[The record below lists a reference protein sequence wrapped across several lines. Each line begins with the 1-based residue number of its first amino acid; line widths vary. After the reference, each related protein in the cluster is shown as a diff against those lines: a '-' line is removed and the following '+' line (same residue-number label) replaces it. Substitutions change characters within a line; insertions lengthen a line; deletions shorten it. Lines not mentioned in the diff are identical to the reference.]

1 MKRKY
6 IKPTTEVFA
15 SIEEP
20 IMDISGG
27 VNNSGQSDDGG
38 VGAHGTDFMEDESL
52 SGILLDPFTE
62 NLELPAELIHAIARM
77 DSHLVDEA

>member
-20 IMDISGG
+20 MMNISGG
-27 VNNSGQSDDGG
+27 VNNSGESDDGG
-38 VGAHGTDFMEDESL
+38 VGARGTDFMEEDSNGK
-52 SGILLDPFTE
+52 SFGYRRY
-62 NLELPAELIHAIARM
+62 NLWEE
-77 DSHLVDEA
+77 

>member
-20 IMDISGG
+20 MMAGSG
-27 VNNSGQSDDGG
+27 VDNTDQSMDGG
-38 VGAHGTDFMEDESL
+38 VGARGTDFMEEDFN
-52 SGILLDPFTE
+52 GKGFGYRRY
-62 NLELPAELIHAIARM
+62 NLWEE
-77 DSHLVDEA
+77 

>member
-20 IMDISGG
+20 MMAGSG
-27 VNNSGQSDDGG
+27 VDNSDQSYNGG
-38 VGAHGTDFMEDESL
+38 VGARGTDFMEEDSN
-52 SGILLDPFTE
+52 GKGFGYRRY
-62 NLELPAELIHAIARM
+62 NLWE
-77 DSHLVDEA
+77 D

>member
-27 VNNSGQSDDGG
+27 VNNSGESDDGG
-38 VGAHGTDFMEDESL
+38 VGARGTDFMEEDSN
-52 SGILLDPFTE
+52 SKGFGYRRY
-62 NLELPAELIHAIARM
+62 NLWEE
-77 DSHLVDEA
+77 

>member
-20 IMDISGG
+20 MMNISGG
-27 VNNSGQSDDGG
+27 VNNSGQSDDGA
-38 VGAHGTDFMEDESL
+38 VGARGTDFMEEDSN
-52 SGILLDPFTE
+52 SKGFGYRRY
-62 NLELPAELIHAIARM
+62 NLWEE
-77 DSHLVDEA
+77 

>member
-20 IMDISGG
+20 MMAGSG
-27 VNNSGQSDDGG
+27 VDNSDQSDDGG
-38 VGAHGTDFMEDESL
+38 VGARGTYFLEDDESED
-52 SGILLDPFTE
+52 SRY
-62 NLELPAELIHAIARM
+62 NLWEE
-77 DSHLVDEA
+77 

>member
-20 IMDISGG
+20 MMLCVSGID
-27 VNNSGQSDDGG
+27 NSRQSADGG
-38 VGAHGTDFMEDESL
+38 AGARGTDFMEDESEDNAM
-52 SGILLDPFTE
+52 GYRRY
-62 NLELPAELIHAIARM
+62 NLWEE
-77 DSHLVDEA
+77 

>member
-20 IMDISGG
+20 MMAGSG
-27 VNNSGQSDDGG
+27 VDNSGQNNNGG
-38 VGAHGTDFMEDESL
+38 VGARGTDFMEEDSNRK
-52 SGILLDPFTE
+52 GFGYRRY
-62 NLELPAELIHAIARM
+62 NLWE
-77 DSHLVDEA
+77 D

>member
-20 IMDISGG
+20 MMVDISGG
-27 VNNSGQSDDGG
+27 NDNSGQSADGG
-38 VGAHGTDFMEDESL
+38 VGAKGTYFMEDESEDNAM
-52 SGILLDPFTE
+52 GYRRY
-62 NLELPAELIHAIARM
+62 NLWEE
-77 DSHLVDEA
+77 

>member
-15 SIEEP
+15 KIEEP

-38 VGAHGTDFMEDESL
+38 VGARGTDFMEDESE
-52 SGILLDPFTE
+52 DNAMVYRRY
-62 NLELPAELIHAIARM
+62 NLWEE
-77 DSHLVDEA
+77 

>member
-15 SIEEP
+15 CIEEP

-38 VGAHGTDFMEDESL
+38 VGARGTDFDFMEDESEDNAM
-52 SGILLDPFTE
+52 GCRY
-62 NLELPAELIHAIARM
+62 NLWEE
-77 DSHLVDEA
+77 

>member
-38 VGAHGTDFMEDESL
+38 VGARGTDFDFMEDESED
-52 SGILLDPFTE
+52 SRY
-62 NLELPAELIHAIARM
+62 NLWEE
-77 DSHLVDEA
+77 

>member
-20 IMDISGG
+20 MMNISGG
-27 VNNSGQSDDGG
+27 VNNSGQNLDGG
-38 VGAHGTDFMEDESL
+38 TARGTDFMEEDSN
-52 SGILLDPFTE
+52 SKGFGYRRY
-62 NLELPAELIHAIARM
+62 NLWE
-77 DSHLVDEA
+77 D

>member
-6 IKPTTEVFA
+6 IKPTTKVFA

-38 VGAHGTDFMEDESL
+38 VGARGTDFDFMEDESEDNAM
-52 SGILLDPFTE
+52 GCRY
-62 NLELPAELIHAIARM
+62 NLWEE
-77 DSHLVDEA
+77 

>member
-27 VNNSGQSDDGG
+27 VDNSGQSDDGG
-38 VGAHGTDFMEDESL
+38 VGARGTDFDFMKDESEDNAMGYRRYNLWEEDE
-52 SGILLDPFTE
+52 E
-62 NLELPAELIHAIARM
+62 EE
-77 DSHLVDEA
+77 

>member
-27 VNNSGQSDDGG
+27 VNNSGQSDDGAA
-38 VGAHGTDFMEDESL
+38 GARVTDFMEDESEDNAM
-52 SGILLDPFTE
+52 GYRRY
-62 NLELPAELIHAIARM
+62 NLWEEYLWE
-77 DSHLVDEA
+77 E

>member
-20 IMDISGG
+20 MMAGSG
-27 VNNSGQSDDGG
+27 VDNSDQSMNGG
-38 VGAHGTDFMEDESL
+38 VGARGTDFMEEDSN
-52 SGILLDPFTE
+52 SKGFGYRRY
-62 NLELPAELIHAIARM
+62 NLWE
-77 DSHLVDEA
+77 D

>member
-20 IMDISGG
+20 MMAGSGID
-27 VNNSGQSDDGG
+27 NSGQSHDGG
-38 VGAHGTDFMEDESL
+38 AGARGTDFLVDDESED
-52 SGILLDPFTE
+52 SRY
-62 NLELPAELIHAIARM
+62 NLWEE
-77 DSHLVDEA
+77 

>member
-20 IMDISGG
+20 MMAGSG
-27 VNNSGQSDDGG
+27 VNNSLQNDDGG
-38 VGAHGTDFMEDESL
+38 TARGTDFMEDESEDNAM
-52 SGILLDPFTE
+52 GYRRY
-62 NLELPAELIHAIARM
+62 NLWEE
-77 DSHLVDEA
+77 